1 MNTIKPNLQDLLN
14 KVDSDFVKAE
24 RVNET
29 VEMLATATLK
39 WILKRERIRHE
50 VPENSEMAIKVNLVT
65 IRKMREW
72 DSDDPAMSTVE
83 KILRRLAEGRS
94 LSAMTLIQCLQDKA
108 LAISVEMQRRAK
120 SPRETHPINE
130 LIDEIVRA
138 DTNISEKLLIRKLEA
153 EAGGDV
159 ILKFNDH
166 GEIEPNDSRF
176 PSIKISGI
184 KNKLSR
190 LKNKFSH

>member
-29 VEMLATATLK
+29 VEMLATATLN
-39 WILKRERIRHE
+39 WVLKRERIRHE
-50 VPENSEMAIKVNLVT
+50 VPENSEMAKKVDLVT
-65 IRKMREW
+65 IRKMRKW

-94 LSAMTLIQCLQDKA
+94 LSAMTLMQCLQDKA

-138 DTNISEKLLIRKLEA
+138 DTKISEKLLIRKLEA